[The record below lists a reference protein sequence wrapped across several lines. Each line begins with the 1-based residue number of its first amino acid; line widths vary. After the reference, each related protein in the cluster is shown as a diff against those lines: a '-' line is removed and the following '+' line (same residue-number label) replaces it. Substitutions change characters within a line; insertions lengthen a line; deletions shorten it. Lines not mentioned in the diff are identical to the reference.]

1 MEMLNG
7 GNKEEKKET
16 SVQYLPVPKEILGS
30 TNDESEYRNDKLDEL
45 LSAAQQQYQPDPE
58 QLEYIK
64 RL

>member
-1 MEMLNG
+1 MLNG